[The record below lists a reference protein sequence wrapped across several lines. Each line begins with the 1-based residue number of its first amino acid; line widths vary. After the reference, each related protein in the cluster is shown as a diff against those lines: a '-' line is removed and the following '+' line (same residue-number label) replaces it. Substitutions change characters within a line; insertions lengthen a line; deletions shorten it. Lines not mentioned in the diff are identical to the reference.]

1 MCYYDYIRF
10 QCGCRYWGFYRKN
23 CSEGV
28 TQRCGNKRVYKHMYE
43 PHGLYCKT
51 HPYSRDTSSRVYV
64 PLPEAVKHGCAT
76 AGCFLPANHGPPHQS
91 WTKCTIAECHL
102 HGGHI
107 GRHGEY
113 PVIFAAELARRYEE
127 KIRQIAVQLQN
138 LNDIVLSEMGKREHP
153 EKEMVVSHLQELDSP
168 HVAKGR
174 YHMNTV
180 HNASAT
186 LSSTGCAPTE
196 ESTNAGRKLHVL
208 PLPRLAYKNDEQKTL
223 YRPLNYQKQ
232 EIRLYELLPCLPSM
246 EIRGRFIIEPLD
258 TCPRFA
264 ALSYTWGP
272 DELDKRSIL
281 VDDSRQ
287 MFARKNLWNFL
298 RQQSSI
304 IKSPKCFWIDAICIN
319 QDVVPERNHQVSMM
333 KKIYTTASEVYIWLG
348 VEAENSDDAMDW
360 LIEKGSKKLRPHGP
374 GYHPIW
380 NRLQGKALVRLCER
394 PYWRRMW
401 IIQEIVHAERIV
413 LWCGSKSVEWDVVE
427 NLYLTL
433 KTLQNEAWD
442 VHHESVLGVLQSAAA
457 VMAWQRAHW
466 RHPGVPAP
474 RLQTLIEVFQD
485 WQCKDVRDK
494 VFALVSM
501 ADQDTAIEPDYSL
514 TVREIFYAVQKN
526 HADSG
531 WKFGNLLSQLL
542 GLSRRDIT
550 LLHGQQL

>member
-1 MCYYDYIRF
+1 
-10 QCGCRYWGFYRKN
+10 
-23 CSEGV
+23 
-28 TQRCGNKRVYKHMYE
+28 
-43 PHGLYCKT
+43 
-51 HPYSRDTSSRVYV
+51 
-64 PLPEAVKHGCAT
+64 
-76 AGCFLPANHGPPHQS
+76 
-91 WTKCTIAECHL
+91 
-102 HGGHI
+102 
-107 GRHGEY
+107 
-113 PVIFAAELARRYEE
+113 
-127 KIRQIAVQLQN
+127 
-138 LNDIVLSEMGKREHP
+138 
-153 EKEMVVSHLQELDSP
+153 
-168 HVAKGR
+168 
-174 YHMNTV
+174 
-180 HNASAT
+180 
-186 LSSTGCAPTE
+186 
-196 ESTNAGRKLHVL
+196 
-208 PLPRLAYKNDEQKTL
+208 
-223 YRPLNYQKQ
+223 
-232 EIRLYELLPCLPSM
+232 
-246 EIRGRFIIEPLD
+246 
-258 TCPRFA
+258 
-264 ALSYTWGP
+264 
-272 DELDKRSIL
+272 
-281 VDDSRQ
+281 
-287 MFARKNLWNFL
+287 
-298 RQQSSI
+298 
-304 IKSPKCFWIDAICIN
+304 
-319 QDVVPERNHQVSMM
+319 MM